1 MSDHDARPAIR
12 INIESLQATL
22 VRLERELRLEQAKL
36 AELDHRA
43 AAKKSSG
50 VSEAAVALLRD
61 TETVAVKEAEKA
73 AKGTSPS
80 PRSSAEAAAAKA
92 ITVVCIMCGGV
103 EPPSVYA
110 SRGRERPR
118 YEQDARFRGAR
129 QFNTCSGLEVA
140 SSRSRLVV
148 GARLKHPSLRLVCA
162 EEWFPHQSRV
172 IDKLALA
179 LAKRRCVN
187 LKELIESIEFVART
201 RKLLRQRG
209 GGQRQE
215 SGGGGEGGVVV
226 ADLCCG
232 HGLTGMLFALLEK
245 SVETLKTVPNLFLF

>member
-22 VRLERELRLEQAKL
+22 VRLEQELRLEQAKL

-61 TETVAVKEAEKA
+61 TETVAVKEV

-92 ITVVCIMCGGV
+92 TTVVCTMCGGA

-118 YEQDARFRGAR
+118 YEQDARFRGAQ

-140 SSRSRLVV
+140 SSRNRLVV
-148 GARLKHPSLRLVCA
+148 GAGLKHPSSRLVCA

-187 LKELIESIEFVART
+187 L
-201 RKLLRQRG
+201 
-209 GGQRQE
+209 
-215 SGGGGEGGVVV
+215 
-226 ADLCCG
+226 
-232 HGLTGMLFALLEK
+232 
-245 SVETLKTVPNLFLF
+245 